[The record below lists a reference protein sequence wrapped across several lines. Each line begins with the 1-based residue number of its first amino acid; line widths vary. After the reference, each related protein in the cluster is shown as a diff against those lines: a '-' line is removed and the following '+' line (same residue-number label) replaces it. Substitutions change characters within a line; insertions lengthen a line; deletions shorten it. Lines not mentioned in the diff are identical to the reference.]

1 MTANVFRK
9 YGSEGE
15 TLNWWLDTLSI
26 PRNIES
32 LADVKAVWEQG
43 CRNCPPL
50 SEWTITMRNYKSNGR
65 SNHSPIYNQ
74 RK

>member
-50 SEWTITMRNYKSNGR
+50 SEWTIT
-65 SNHSPIYNQ
+65 I
-74 RK
+74 